1 MVQVERSEGGSG
13 DRENGEVVE
22 RPEGG
27 DAHGEGLERPQ
38 IVAARDRALNS
49 RRWGYCTAL

>member
-13 DRENGEVVE
+13 DREYGEVVE

-27 DAHGEGLERPQ
+27 YAHGEGLERPQ